1 MNWECF
7 VIGLFIGG
15 GVGLIVSALC
25 AAAGI
30 IDKNAEGEDK

>member
-1 MNWECF
+1 MSWEWF
-7 VIGLFIGG
+7 VVGLFIGG

-30 IDKNAEGEDK
+30 VDKDAEGEDK

>member
-25 AAAGI
+25 AAAGRS
-30 IDKNAEGEDK
+30 DKDLEGDNK